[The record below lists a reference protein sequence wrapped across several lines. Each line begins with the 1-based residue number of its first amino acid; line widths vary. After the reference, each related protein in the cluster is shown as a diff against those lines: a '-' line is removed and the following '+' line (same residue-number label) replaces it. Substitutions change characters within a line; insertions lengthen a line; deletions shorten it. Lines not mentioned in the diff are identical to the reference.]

1 MPETVVTIKLTV
13 SKTNLV
19 LDSLRE
25 YQTWL
30 RGEGETP
37 QERKDN
43 AARVV
48 KLDDV
53 IAEIEGT

>member
-25 YQTWL
+25 YQVWL
-30 RGEGETP
+30 RGAGETP

-43 AARVV
+43 SARSVR
-48 KLDDV
+48 LDDV